1 MSQVKTKLENIY
13 SKIRSNVVVAAL
25 IHDVKRS
32 EVIEFAYSMAYVSLL
47 GLVPSIAAVFGLVDL
62 FTPFL
67 GSNSGLIIEI
77 RSFLIRHLA
86 PTSGQL
92 AANTISNLL
101 DSLDFG
107 NIGITG
113 FVSLLITLV
122 LLLANIEKA
131 FNKIFEVE
139 KHRNIITRFI
149 HFWTFITLGTFVV
162 CAGIGFFAG
171 KLMDLDYIDPQSWW
185 ITMIV
190 YRFSFFLL
198 VFLLYK
204 VVPNTYV
211 KSKSAAS
218 GALLTVILFAIAS
231 SVFKLYPVYFTSL
244 KMIYGALVALPLL
257 LIWLHIVWVIVL
269 FGAIFSHRLEMGFY
283 VKKGNS
289 LESSSYKDRYKSL
302 EIRRQLPLSIFEFIY
317 DSEKNPK
324 GSSFDNVLK
333 NFKSPVQWV
342 EESIELLK
350 ELELVHRE
358 SNNGHKLYPN
368 YRVRSDADEVLE
380 QFEKEVIMKR
390 GSEIDES

>member
-1 MSQVKTKLENIY
+1 
-13 SKIRSNVVVAAL
+13 
-25 IHDVKRS
+25 
-32 EVIEFAYSMAYVSLL
+32 
-47 GLVPSIAAVFGLVDL
+47 
-62 FTPFL
+62 
-67 GSNSGLIIEI
+67 
-77 RSFLIRHLA
+77 
-86 PTSGQL
+86 
-92 AANTISNLL
+92 
-101 DSLDFG
+101 
-107 NIGITG
+107 
-113 FVSLLITLV
+113 
-122 LLLANIEKA
+122 
-131 FNKIFEVE
+131 
-139 KHRNIITRFI
+139 
-149 HFWTFITLGTFVV
+149 
-162 CAGIGFFAG
+162 
-171 KLMDLDYIDPQSWW
+171 
-185 ITMIV
+185 MIV

-218 GALLTVILFAIAS
+218 GALLTVILFGIAS

-269 FGAIFSHRLEMGFY
+269 FGAIVSHRLEMGFH

-317 DSEKNPK
+317 DAEKNPK

-358 SNNGHKLYPN
+358 SNNGHKLYPS

-390 GSEIDES
+390 GSEIEES